1 MNEKQH
7 TDQELPLVMFDG
19 VCNMCNAAV
28 QFIIKRDKTDKL
40 RFASLQSDHAKQQLI
55 NYDLPADY
63 LDSFILLEKGKLY
76 TRSTAA
82 LRVSLYFS
90 GLWRALYIFIIIPAP
105 IRDAVY
111 DFIGRNRYKW
121 FGKKDQCMMPTPEQ
135 RAKFLG

>member
-1 MNEKQH
+1 MSNKGPKY
-7 TDQELPLVMFDG
+7 QELPLVMFDG

-28 QFIIKRDKTDKL
+28 QFIIERDSTGYL
-40 RFASLQSDHAKQQLI
+40 RFASLQSDHAQEKLVA
-55 NYDLPADY
+55 YDLPPDY
-63 LDSFILLEKGKLY
+63 LDSFILLENGKLY

-82 LRVSLYFS
+82 LRVSRYFS
-90 GLWRALYIFIIIPAP
+90 GPWKALYIFIIIPAP

-111 DFIGRNRYKW
+111 NFIGRNRYKW

>member
-1 MNEKQH
+1 MQADVHK
-7 TDQELPLVMFDG
+7 DKELPLVMFDG

-28 QFIIKRDKTDKL
+28 QFIIKRDRTDRL
-40 RFASLQSDHAKQQLI
+40 RYASLQSDHAQKLLPQ
-55 NYDLPADY
+55 YDLPANY
-63 LDSFILLEKGKLY
+63 LDSFILLEDGKLY

-82 LRVSLYFS
+82 LRVARYFK
-90 GLWRALYIFIIIPAP
+90 GLWRLLYVFIIIPSP

>member
-1 MNEKQH
+1 
-7 TDQELPLVMFDG
+7 MFDG

-28 QFIIKRDKTDKL
+28 QFIIKRDKTGDL
-40 RFASLQSDHAKQQLI
+40 RFASLQSDHAKAQLVA
-55 NYDLPADY
+55 YDLPPTY

-82 LRVSLYFS
+82 LRVCRYFG
-90 GLWRALYIFIIIPAP
+90 GLWKALYIFIIIPAP